1 MKVGSVQVDEANADK
16 ATGTPAAE
24 LLFKFDDSGNHDG
37 NINNRNNSNSNANAE
52 RVSTTSND
60 NLDLSKSMS
69 IQEDQLVSSKPVF
82 TPILPEVVSKPIR
95 ETVQNQSQNRVQ
107 ENVRKDAFMDSKE
120 ENPFTSYYLDNIKAK
135 PESRNRYCIRRFNIT
150 VKKKSGVMK
159 ANLQEHHHMQVPM
172 EPDSSMTQTSAQ
184 IASGNMLR
192 IPDILPPPEKKQKDE
207 YDDLKAPFT
216 DYCPHVFR
224 YMRTKIYGINDRD
237 YLSSVQQGTDE
248 KHISDIVSKFSEGR
262 SGALFFYTMDNK
274 YIIKTVSQSEAQLL
288 LNILPQYKEHMD
300 MYRDSYLNKFLGLH
314 SLKMYRLEIY
324 FVVLAN
330 VFVPNFE
337 PHEKYDLK
345 GSWID
350 RHTNHHVELGL

>member
-1 MKVGSVQVDEANADK
+1 MGRKNPLLDYGKTALTEPLLQKTINQFCFFFSLLYSIYNTYLCICNILAQKKKNRVIPKRNQQQNLSNALRIEVISLMSEGLAQGIRRTARRSFKKKTSTFLPSQNKLSEEELQNSQGSSVAMSDLSHVSQRKRDEKNARNTTVSAVMNLRQSSDAFRAMKVGSVQVDEANADK

-135 PESRNRYCIRRFNIT
+135 PESR
-150 VKKKSGVMK
+150 S
-159 ANLQEHHHMQVPM
+159 
-172 EPDSSMTQTSAQ
+172 
-184 IASGNMLR
+184 
-192 IPDILPPPEKKQKDE
+192 
-207 YDDLKAPFT
+207 
-216 DYCPHVFR
+216 
-224 YMRTKIYGINDRD
+224 
-237 YLSSVQQGTDE
+237 
-248 KHISDIVSKFSEGR
+248 
-262 SGALFFYTMDNK
+262 
-274 YIIKTVSQSEAQLL
+274 YI
-288 LNILPQYKEHMD
+288 
-300 MYRDSYLNKFLGLH
+300 F
-314 SLKMYRLEIY
+314 
-324 FVVLAN
+324 
-330 VFVPNFE
+330 
-337 PHEKYDLK
+337 
-345 GSWID
+345 
-350 RHTNHHVELGL
+350 